1 MSANMREHYRAN
13 EALLKMTEK
22 DRNAISHRAA
32 SKIYEEWK
40 KESLYAGDLV
50 TGWAGKVS

>member
-1 MSANMREHYRAN
+1 MREHYRAN